1 MLTKFHA
8 HEFRPI
14 SLVTKFLKTCK
25 IVAILNIEIT
35 IVLKRIIIFYS
46 QLDLTKV
53 GKILRSFHNFS
64 CLISVL
70 LVTKCISNGIIYLE
84 QLFYSCTKLLDQITR
99 GFLQTDLNI
108 LEKRY
113 RFYKRVFNSST

>member
-1 MLTKFHA
+1 MAKFA
-8 HEFRPI
+8 Q
-14 SLVTKFLKTCK
+14 

-35 IVLKRIIIFYS
+35 TRLERFIIFYNQS
-46 QLDLTKV
+46 DLTKT
-53 GKILRSFHNFS
+53 GKILHSFNIFS
-64 CLISVL
+64 CLISVF
-70 LVTKCISNGIIYLE
+70 LVTKCISNGINYLE

-113 RFYKRVFNSST
+113 RSLQEDFS